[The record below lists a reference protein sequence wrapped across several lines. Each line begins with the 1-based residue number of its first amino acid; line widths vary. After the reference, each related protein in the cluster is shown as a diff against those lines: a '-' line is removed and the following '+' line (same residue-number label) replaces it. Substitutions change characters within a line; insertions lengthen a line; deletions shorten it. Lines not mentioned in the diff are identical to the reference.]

1 VGIDETMEKTTFRWI
16 LLLSLLFALA
26 EAPCASAFEST
37 TELHLKIMGTKDAA
51 PPHVFEEAVFFTQKP
66 SYPVRYIGIAFS
78 HEDFRKVHLFERN
91 QKGVLFHVYPIPEGL
106 KHLDYRII
114 IDGLW
119 TTDSTNPLKVRD
131 LDGIAVSRFEIPP
144 ALAEPKLNSPNYE
157 PKTRTAEFNMKAGPG
172 RTVFVTGTF
181 NGWDP
186 YMHRL
191 EEVKP
196 GLYSISL
203 KILPGI
209 HYYYYVVDGM
219 RKTDP
224 LNRELGADS
233 DGNEVSV
240 LHASR

>member
-1 VGIDETMEKTTFRWI
+1 MEKTIYRWI
-16 LLLSLLFALA
+16 LLLSVLFTLA
-26 EAPCASAFEST
+26 AVPSAPAFEST
-37 TELHLKIMGTKDAA
+37 TELHLKIMGTREAA
-51 PPHVFEEAVFFTQKP
+51 PPHVFEGAIFFTQKP
-66 SYPVRYIGIAFS
+66 SYPVRYIGIAFA
-78 HEDFRKVHLFERN
+78 HENFREVHLFQRN
-91 QKGVLFHVYPIPEGL
+91 QKGVLFYVYPIPEGL
-106 KHLDYRII
+106 KHVDYRIV

-119 TTDSTNPLKVRD
+119 TTDSTNRLKVRD

-144 ALAEPKLNSPNYE
+144 AVAEAKLKSPIYE
-157 PKTRTAEFNMKAGPG
+157 TKTRTAEFNMKTVPG
-172 RTVFVTGTF
+172 RTVFVAGTF

-203 KILPGI
+203 RILPGT

>member
-1 VGIDETMEKTTFRWI
+1 MKEEEI
-16 LLLSLLFALA
+16 L
-26 EAPCASAFEST
+26 
-37 TELHLKIMGTKDAA
+37 
-51 PPHVFEEAVFFTQKP
+51 
-66 SYPVRYIGIAFS
+66 SYMS
-78 HEDFRKVHLFERN
+78 EDFREIHLFERN
-91 QKGVLFHVYPIPEGL
+91 QKGVLFYVYPIPEGL
-106 KHLDYRII
+106 KHIEYRII

-119 TTDSTNPLKVRD
+119 TTDSTNPLKLRD

-144 ALAEPKLNSPNYE
+144 AVAEPRLKSPVYE
-157 PKTRTAEFNMKAGPG
+157 TKNRTAEFNLKAASGA
-172 RTVFVTGTF
+172 TVFVAGSF

-196 GLYSISL
+196 GLYSTSF
-203 KILPGI
+203 KILPGT
-209 HYYYYVVDGM
+209 HYYYYLIDGR

-224 LNRELGADS
+224 LNRELGADL